1 MDQVVPPA
9 VRIGELSRRLGVSE
23 HVLRAWERRY
33 GVLRPQRSAGGY
45 RLYSGTDEQ
54 RVRRMQAL
62 IADGLSAAEA
72 ARAALA
78 DERAAAPAPPEAA
91 ARPQAGAGPG
101 TAARALA
108 RSLDTFD
115 EPGAQA
121 ALDQLLGAFTIETV
135 LRDVV
140 LPYLHDL
147 GERWA
152 RGEVSVG
159 QEHFASNLLRGWLA
173 GQARGWGSGRGPH
186 AILACP
192 PGEQHDIALIAFGIA
207 AHRNGWRVR
216 YLGADTPIAD
226 LARAAA
232 ELRPDLAVVA
242 VTRPGQLP
250 GLSSGLAEL
259 AEAVPLA
266 VGGAGVTE
274 AFARAVGARL
284 LTGDPVTAAERL
296 LAPG

>member
-1 MDQVVPPA
+1 MDQQAAPA
-9 VRIGELSRRLGVSE
+9 LRIGELSRRVGVSE

-45 RLYSGTDEQ
+45 RLYSGADEQ

-78 DERAAAPAPPEAA
+78 AEQAAPSP
-91 ARPQAGAGPG
+91 PG
-101 TAARALA
+101 TAEGLSVDARALA

-121 ALDQLLGAFTIETV
+121 AFDRLLGAFTVEAV

-159 QEHFASNLLRGWLA
+159 QEHFASNLLRGRLA
-173 GQARGWGSGRGPH
+173 ALARGWGSGRGPQ
-186 AILACP
+186 AVLACP
-192 PGEQHDIALIAFGIA
+192 PGEQHDIALIAFGIV

-216 YLGADTPIAD
+216 YLGADTPVAD
-226 LARAAA
+226 LDRTVA
-232 ELRPDLAVVA
+232 ELRPSVVVIA
-242 VTRPGQLP
+242 VTRTGLLP
-250 GLSSGLAEL
+250 GLTAGLAGL
-259 AEAVPLA
+259 AATAPL
-266 VGGAGVTE
+266 VLGGAGATAE
-274 AFARAVGARL
+274 FARAVGARL
-284 LTGDPVTAAERL
+284 LAGDPVSEAGRL
-296 LAPG
+296 PVPALG